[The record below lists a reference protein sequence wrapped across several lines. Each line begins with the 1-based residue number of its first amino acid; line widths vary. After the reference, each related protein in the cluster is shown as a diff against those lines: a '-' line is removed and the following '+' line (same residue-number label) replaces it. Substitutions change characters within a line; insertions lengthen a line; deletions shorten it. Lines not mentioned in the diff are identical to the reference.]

1 MPNIF
6 DPAEERKPDNPERRA
21 EMPPE
26 NTLIAAGLRPRDI
39 LLDIGCGSGYF
50 TLPAAGLVGP
60 NGKVYAL
67 DISAAVLSG
76 LRARIAAKGIF
87 NIETLET
94 GAYDL
99 KLPAGTATIALLSD
113 VLHEVD
119 DKPAF
124 LTGISRVLR
133 TGAIL
138 AIIEWNKNNIR
149 EGPPLKDRL
158 GEREIHDLLDRSGFT
173 APSLTSLTPSHDLYV
188 CRKKQL
194 IAL

>member
-1 MPNIF
+1 MPHIF
-6 DPAEERKPDNPERRA
+6 DPAEGHKPDNPERRA

-26 NTLIAAGLRPRDI
+26 KTLLTAGLRPRDI
-39 LLDIGCGSGYF
+39 FLDIGCGAGYF

-119 DKPAF
+119 DKVTF
-124 LTGISRVLR
+124 LMEISRVLR

-138 AIIEWNKNNIR
+138 SIIEWQK
-149 EGPPLKDRL
+149 EDSPQGPPLADRL
-158 GEREIHDLLDRSGFT
+158 SGEKIKDLLNLSGFT
-173 APSLTSLTPSHDLYV
+173 TPSATCLTPAQNLYI
-188 CRKKQL
+188 CHKK
-194 IAL
+194 